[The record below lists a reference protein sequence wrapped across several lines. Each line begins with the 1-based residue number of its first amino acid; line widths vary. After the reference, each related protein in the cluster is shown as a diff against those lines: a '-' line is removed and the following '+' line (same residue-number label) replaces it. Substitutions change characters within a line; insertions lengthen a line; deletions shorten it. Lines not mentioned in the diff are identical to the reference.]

1 MNLNFIPKEKL
12 LLMLQREE
20 EIRMSQWYIDECTKV
35 KDEINGWL
43 RISSEVQQKVAKE
56 FGYTENLENIL
67 AINLIRMASSIYPDD
82 KRFQTT
88 SVYVRENKAQ
98 KGKNVIG
105 DIIPNMTIHNIDGS
119 INNLYDLIK
128 PNYNLVIASSHT

>member
-43 RISSEVQQKVAKE
+43 RISSEVQEKVDKE
-56 FGYTENLENIL
+56 FGYTSNLENIL
-67 AINLIRMASSIYPDD
+67 AINLIRMASSIYPNDS
-82 KRFQTT
+82 RFQNT

-105 DIIPNMTIHNIDGS
+105 DIIPDMTIHNLDGTE
-119 INNLYDLIK
+119 NNLYNLINS
-128 PNYNLVIASSHT
+128 NYSLIFASSHT

>member
-1 MNLNFIPKEKL
+1 MNTNYIPKEKL

-43 RISSEVQQKVAKE
+43 RISSEVQQRVANE
-56 FGYTENLENIL
+56 FGYEDALANIL

-98 KGKNVIG
+98 RGKNKPG
-105 DIIPNMTIHNIDGS
+105 DIIPNMTIHNLDGS